1 MNNEA
6 SFSHISSPIFNGEN
20 YQLWAV
26 RMEAYLEALDLWE
39 AVEED
44 YEIPPLPTN
53 PTMTQI
59 KSHKERKTKKSKAK
73 ACLFAAVSTTV
84 FTRIMSLKSAKDV
97 WDYLKE
103 EYAGDERICGM
114 QSLKKTIVETAANR
128 HAFGFRNCY
137 VIYIWKER
145 KQLKFQL
152 TIKQL

>member
-73 ACLFAAVSTTV
+73 ACLFAVVSTTV

-103 EYAGDERICGM
+103 EYAGDERIRGM
-114 QSLKKTIVETAANR
+114 QSLNLIREFEALHSTYPFISCILLLQIIPYI
-128 HAFGFRNCY
+128 FGRF
-137 VIYIWKER
+137 
-145 KQLKFQL
+145 
-152 TIKQL
+152 